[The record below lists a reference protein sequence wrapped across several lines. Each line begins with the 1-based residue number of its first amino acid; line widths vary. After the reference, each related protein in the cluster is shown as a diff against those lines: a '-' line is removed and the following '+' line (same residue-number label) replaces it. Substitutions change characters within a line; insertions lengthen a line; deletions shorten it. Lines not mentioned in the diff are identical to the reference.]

1 MRRIGMRIASA
12 FLLAALAAPA
22 FAIGSASAGQTWTDG
37 DGDGLPDSNDVIVA
51 TNTDVTLGVWMDA
64 QSFAWTNFL
73 AYIEWT
79 PGCLQYL
86 GASYVIAGGSMFPI
100 DDFSHANGVGLGG
113 SGFNEGGVDQVGVVS
128 LRGLVPVACAVTPVI
143 DVYNP
148 FYVCSQLGS
157 GSAYQLFT
165 TNPGTV
171 YGDQPGPQT
180 GACCFPDRSC
190 QALSSSEC
198 ATQEGVF
205 MGEGTLCQDVSC
217 GPPFV
222 GACCLP
228 NGTCQILIDS
238 DCAAVGGSYAGN
250 DVACADAN
258 CPPAQACCFCP
269 EGSCQDL
276 TLEAC
281 AAAGGI
287 PQGPGTSCAALPCDC
302 PAPSGACCLPDGSC
316 AVILVE
322 ACAQQG
328 GVAYPDQLCAAIECT
343 PTNSV
348 EPMTWGTIKSLF
360 R

>member
-1 MRRIGMRIASA
+1 MRIAST
-12 FLLAALAAPA
+12 FLLAALAASA
-22 FAIGSASAGQTWTDG
+22 FAIGSASAGQIWTDG
-37 DGDGLPDSNDVIVA
+37 DGDGLPDADNIIVA
-51 TNTDVTLGVWMDA
+51 PNTDVTLGLWMDA

-73 AYIEWT
+73 AYVEWT

-86 GASYVIAGGSMFPI
+86 GASYVIAGGSTFPI
-100 DDFSHANGVGLGG
+100 DDFSHPNGVGFGG
-113 SGFNEGGVDQVGVVS
+113 SGFNEGGVDQVGLVN
-128 LRGLVPVACAVTPVI
+128 LRVLVPVACAVTPAI

-148 FYVCSQLGS
+148 FYVFSQLGS

-171 YGDQPGPQT
+171 YGDEPGPQT
-180 GACCFPDRSC
+180 GACCFLDRSC

-198 ATQEGVF
+198 ATQNGVF

-228 NGTCQILIDS
+228 NGTCQILIES

-287 PQGPGTSCAALPCDC
+287 PQGPGTSCAAVPCDC

-328 GVAYPDQLCAAIECT
+328 GVAYPDQLCAAIECM

-348 EPMTWGTIKSLF
+348 EPKAWGTIKSLF